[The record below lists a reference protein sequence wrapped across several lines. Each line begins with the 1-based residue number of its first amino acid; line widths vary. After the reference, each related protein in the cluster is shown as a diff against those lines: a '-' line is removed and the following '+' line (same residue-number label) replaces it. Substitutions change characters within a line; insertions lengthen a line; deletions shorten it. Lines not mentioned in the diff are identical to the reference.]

1 MRRQQFDLSSQM
13 LDAKTRS
20 HADCVVLVTDHDA
33 FNYELIA
40 EQAGL
45 IVDSRGESQP
55 KCATWSEPEA

>member
-1 MRRQQFDLSSQM
+1 M